1 MDKRKPGKLQ
11 KRGWKVGT
19 VSEFLNLT
27 PEEAAIVE
35 VRLALSQGVRELRQ
49 RCRVSQVELAEM
61 MGSSQS
67 RVAKVESGDPR
78 GTVDLMV
85 KSLTVLGASREDLGK
100 MIASW
105 PGWEIQHRTVL
116 EKNIVRPAI
125 GSNRTCKL
133 ISIWI

>member
-1 MDKRKPGKLQ
+1 MDKRKRSRLE

-19 VSEFLNLT
+19 VGEFLNLT

-49 RCRVSQVELAEM
+49 RKKVSQVELAAM

-67 RVAKVESGDPR
+67 RVAKVELGDPAVS
-78 GTVDLMV
+78 VDLMV
-85 KSLTVLGASREDLGK
+85 RSLAVLGASREDVGK

-105 PGWEIQHRTVL
+105 R
-116 EKNIVRPAI
+116 A
-125 GSNRTCKL
+125 
-133 ISIWI
+133 

>member
-1 MDKRKPGKLQ
+1 MDKRKRSRLE

-19 VSEFLNLT
+19 VGEFLNLS

-49 RCRVSQVELAEM
+49 RKKVSQVELAAM

-67 RVAKVESGDPR
+67 RVAKVESGDPAVS
-78 GTVDLMV
+78 VDLMIR
-85 KSLTVLGASREDLGK
+85 SLTVLGASREDVGK

-105 PGWEIQHRTVL
+105 R
-116 EKNIVRPAI
+116 A
-125 GSNRTCKL
+125 
-133 ISIWI
+133 